1 MQDFVQLWPMIQLM
15 FAPTLARP
23 GDVNQDDDSGFFF
36 DEFKP

>member
-1 MQDFVQLWPMIQLM
+1 MIQLM

-23 GDVNQDDDSGFFF
+23 GDIENEEHHDFDF